1 MNNAKKILEELKH
14 HIPFTSIATLLAIFL
29 VIIFRQIN
37 FAESFEVLHPL
48 HVIASAIVTSAIYY
62 KYKKNIFNAFLIGL
76 TGSILIGSLSDVILP
91 YLGGVIFNL
100 ETKFHLPIIEEPI
113 IILLSSTIGSIIGI
127 KSELTKFPHLIHV
140 FLSIFA
146 SLFYLIAF
154 SAQLTPIYIF
164 FSFIIVF
171 IAVLIPC
178 CISDII
184 YPLLFIKNKK

>member
-1 MNNAKKILEELKH
+1 MNNSKKILEELKH

-62 KYKKNIFNAFLIGL
+62 KYKKNIFNAFLIGI
-76 TGSILIGSLSDVILP
+76 TGSILIGSLSDVIFP
-91 YLGGVIFNL
+91 YLGGIIFNL

-113 IILLSSTIGSIIGI
+113 MILLSSAIGSIIGI
-127 KSELTKFPHLIHV
+127 KSKLTKFPHLIHV

-154 SAQLTPIYIF
+154 STQLTPIYMF